1 MIRLL
6 EEQDITIISNKY
18 NLDLDYLNALLDNKY
33 EFMYISVND
42 EIDGYMICLDNGKE
56 ILVERIEGDK
66 ALFLRYLAF
75 NINKYKNIEPGNI
88 EIFDYY
94 EQDEEFKIQLLEQ
107 INEPTWKGAKYLY
120 NNVKNNLV
128 KGKLFIMYDKDN
140 NHIISFCA
148 LLDFDEIESHLKPW
162 LGSLFTFL
170 PYRGKR
176 FSEELIK
183 YILRVAKSEGNEYVY
198 LSTNEIGLYEKY
210 GFTFYGM
217 MTTVE
222 GEITQVFVYDT
233 KMIDKTYN

>member
-42 EIDGYMICLDNGKE
+42 EIDDYMICLDNGKE

-148 LLDFDEIESHLKPW
+148 LLDFDISNIY
-162 LGSLFTFL
+162 
-170 PYRGKR
+170 PYNFPTIAK
-176 FSEELIK
+176 EL
-183 YILRVAKSEGNEYVY
+183 LRRDIA
-198 LSTNEIGLYEKY
+198 LSVKNDNI
-210 GFTFYGM
+210 
-217 MTTVE
+217 
-222 GEITQVFVYDT
+222 
-233 KMIDKTYN
+233 